1 MEAEAEDQEFQ
12 ASLGYLARPCLKEHK
27 QMRATEK
34 PLPVSVCSGLT
45 KHSPPFSLNK
55 SQDKD

>member
-27 QMRATEK
+27 ATK
-34 PLPVSVCSGLT
+34 KHLPVSVFSGLA
-45 KHSPPFSLNK
+45 KHSPSFNLNK